1 MDKGTPMQDG
11 GGVRKKRRLNPVDRS
26 SHPNKLNEDAISSSS
41 EASSLE
47 SSLESSS
54 KSTSDPSSRMIFSRS
69 SSKSDDS
76 SSSVFPFLEERGECD
91 ITTLRRTLAICLQF
105 DLGQKV
111 ANFSSEPIVIETQ
124 PSWAYVIRYG
134 KLLDCFSLD
143 DQEIHIEG
151 CRRFVFP
158 HDATCRDVLLTLS
171 KGHRL
176 CGQFSQT
183 HSMKFFKRQ
192 VSKDEL
198 YSDSDFQATSTIP
211 NTETTLMRD
220 FARFEPQGLP
230 VYVHPYS
237 TKRSK
242 GCSIM

>member
-1 MDKGTPMQDG
+1 MDGMNATATTTQDG
-11 GGVRKKRRLNPVDRS
+11 GARKKRRLNPVDRS

-41 EASSLE
+41 EASLE
-47 SSLESSS
+47 SSLESSL
-54 KSTSDPSSRMIFSRS
+54 KSTSDLSSEKQS

-105 DLGQKV
+105 DLAQKV
-111 ANFSSEPIVIETQ
+111 ANFSGEPIVIETQ

-143 DQEIHIEG
+143 DQEIHVEG

-158 HDATCRDVLLTLS
+158 HNATCRDVLLTLS